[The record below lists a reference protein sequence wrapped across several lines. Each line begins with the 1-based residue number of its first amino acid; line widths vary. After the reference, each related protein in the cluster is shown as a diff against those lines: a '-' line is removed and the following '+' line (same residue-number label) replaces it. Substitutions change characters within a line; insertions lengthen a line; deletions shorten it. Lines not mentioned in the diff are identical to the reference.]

1 MFSALDNF
9 FRPTR
14 SGTKFRTIVVT
25 LSYMCTVGRSRGILK
40 KKQLFK
46 RLKYLFN
53 LKKSFIFTI
62 NH

>member
-1 MFSALDNF
+1 MFSVLDNF

-40 KKQLFK
+40 KK
-46 RLKYLFN
+46 
-53 LKKSFIFTI
+53 TI
-62 NH
+62 IQNIEIPF